1 MFIKL
6 TDTFDSTVE
15 QAIKIAKENNLDVIF
30 ERDGVHGT
38 DDLAVILRFQNAG
51 FSYKIS
57 GYESKYDSNAIKVE
71 FHYTGK

>member
-15 QAIKIAKENNLDVIF
+15 QAIKIAKENNLTVIF

-38 DDLAVILRFQNAG
+38 DDLAVILKFQNAG

-57 GYESKYDSNAIKVE
+57 GYKGRHDNNAVKVE
-71 FHYTGK
+71 FRYSGK

>member
-6 TDTFDSTVE
+6 TDTFDHKVDKVIE
-15 QAIKIAKENNLDVIF
+15 VAKDCGLDVIF
-30 ERDGVHGT
+30 ERDGEHAT
-38 DDLAVILRFQNAG
+38 NDLAVILKFQNAG

-57 GYESKYDSNAIKVE
+57 GYKGKYDDNAIKVE

>member
-15 QAIKIAKENNLDVIF
+15 QAIKIAKENNLTVIF

-38 DDLAVILRFQNAG
+38 DDLAVILKFQNAG
-51 FSYKIS
+51 FSYKIR
-57 GYESKYDSNAIKVE
+57 GYKGICEDNAIRVE
-71 FHYTGK
+71 FHYSGK